1 MKKLKNKITIGD
13 ILYYGNNFT
22 KLNEFHVTEI
32 VGDAKSI
39 NFYSGK
45 ERDRYRV
52 SFNLQSGELSYES
65 HSYSQGFANSGL
77 LVSTNKKDLE
87 KIIATQIVKN
97 MKEKIEA
104 KRLETLDCWDKI
116 REANKILFN

>member
-13 ILYYGNNFT
+13 VLYYGRDLT

-32 VGDAKSI
+32 VGDDKSI

-45 ERDRYRV
+45 GREGYRV
-52 SFNLQSGELSYES
+52 SFNLQSGKLLHED
-65 HSYSQGFANSGL
+65 HSYSRGFADSGL

-87 KIIATQIVKN
+87 KIIAIQIVKK

-104 KRLETLDCWDKI
+104 NRLETLNCWDKI
-116 REANKILFN
+116 REANKFLFN

>member
-13 ILYYGNNFT
+13 VLYCGRDST

-32 VGDAKSI
+32 AGDDKSI

-45 ERDRYRV
+45 ERDGYRV
-52 SFNLQSGELSYES
+52 SFNLQSGKLSHES
-65 HSYSQGFANSGL
+65 HSYSRGFSDSGL

-87 KIIATQIVKN
+87 KIIAAQIVKN